1 MKLSPISFIW
11 RQPVDLN
18 RMVDMINIV
27 TTSKYVFI
35 CKLRASIKGRRAVGD
50 RADKNHDIYSVFTPR
65 QKCMYTSMQHRLVNV
80 LKYASKSSACAA
92 RCKRRSVACS
102 SDHSSYS
109 TSGGTDIFPP
119 APPGAGRPGGMA
131 VGRPGG
137 RANKVAWRPSG
148 RSLRGRAA
156 GLPGGKALGQSSG
169 RAT

>member
-1 MKLSPISFIW
+1 M
-11 RQPVDLN
+11 R
-18 RMVDMINIV
+18 
-27 TTSKYVFI
+27 
-35 CKLRASIKGRRAVGD
+35 CKLRASIKGRSAVSN
-50 RADKNHDIYSVFTPR
+50 RADKNHDIYSVFNMGQR
-65 QKCMYTSMQHRLVNV
+65 IMHVQSLQHRYVNV

-109 TSGGTDIFPP
+109 TSGGTDIFPA